1 MTAFTCGMDDLR
13 LTDEGNTWRKD
24 ILKQS
29 VDIGRV
35 AATEVTNLDEDT
47 KNNNKELLR
56 RLEEI
61 LRDDNKLGI
70 LDAITQSKVNAITSQ
85 VVSKCVPDG
94 TMKRFPYNSMQA
106 MALSGAK
113 GSNVNVSQI
122 MCLLGQQAL
131 EGRRVPVMV
140 SGKTLPSFKP
150 FETDARAGGYIKQRF
165 YSGIRPQEY
174 YFHCM
179 AGREGLIDT
188 AVKTSRSGYLQRCL
202 TKQLEGVHVSY
213 DNSVRD
219 ADGTLIQFLYGGDA
233 VDTTKQSHMNQFKFC
248 VDNYDALLTKYNP
261 GDMTENIDTDLA
273 LSYSKKVRK
282 SLKKQKMY
290 HIMIKLL
297 NMIQC

>member
-131 EGRRVPVMV
+131 EGRRVP
-140 SGKTLPSFKP
+140 LWF
-150 FETDARAGGYIKQRF
+150 
-165 YSGIRPQEY
+165 
-174 YFHCM
+174 
-179 AGREGLIDT
+179 L
-188 AVKTSRSGYLQRCL
+188 
-202 TKQLEGVHVSY
+202 
-213 DNSVRD
+213 VR
-219 ADGTLIQFLYGGDA
+219 
-233 VDTTKQSHMNQFKFC
+233 H
-248 VDNYDALLTKYNP
+248 
-261 GDMTENIDTDLA
+261 
-273 LSYSKKVRK
+273 
-282 SLKKQKMY
+282 Y
-290 HIMIKLL
+290 HLL
-297 NMIQC
+297 NHLKLMLELVVILNNVSILVLDHKNIISIVWLVEKV